1 MTGTRLQ
8 RNPQVRY
15 YYVRSFTKPL
25 DQSASGRCPREPP
38 DSPGGEPGSRAG
50 MAAQL
55 PRSRG
60 GCYACH
66 DTDGQHPRPVRVRR
80 LMIVEYNLLG
90 PNPFRRRRP
99 WPKVPP
105 DVAPQPET
113 PPVLATPTLSDWVGQ
128 AAWLLDPVVAEI
140 RQHVFAAEKIHG
152 GHDRSGADAGARP
165 DQNRAAVGLC
175 AR

>member
-1 MTGTRLQ
+1 MGRL
-8 RNPQVRY
+8 RQVDIINLLTAIPVMLRQHRHCRHDIESDSSG
-15 YYVRSFTKPL
+15 VASF
-25 DQSASGRCPREPP
+25 SPRHRP
-38 DSPGGEPGSRAG
+38 AT
-50 MAAQL
+50 L
-55 PRSRG
+55 P
-60 GCYACH
+60 

-80 LMIVEYNLLG
+80 LMIVEHNLLG